1 MPDISMCQDHNCP
14 LKEKCYRYRAIPSQW
29 QSYSIP
35 DREGKK
41 CKDFMSILEG
51 DRLSVVEWEGGVPSI
66 SSYSIA
72 TGKVD
77 EVIKELE
84 DNGFK
89 AIDIAGKKADD
100 IKPLVEKYRKDM
112 NVLEAY
118 PPLLL
123 NDVSGRSIQTEWSAW
138 NVNFGPGASKGD
150 KIYLPNL

>member
-1 MPDISMCQDHNCP
+1 MPDISMC
-14 LKEKCYRYRAIPSQW
+14 
-29 QSYSIP
+29 
-35 DREGKK
+35 
-41 CKDFMSILEG
+41 
-51 DRLSVVEWEGGVPSI
+51 VEWEGGVPSI
-66 SSYSIA
+66 SRYNIA

-84 DNGFK
+84 DNEFK

-100 IKPLVEKYRKDM
+100 IKPLVEKYRKEM
-112 NVLEAY
+112 NALEAY